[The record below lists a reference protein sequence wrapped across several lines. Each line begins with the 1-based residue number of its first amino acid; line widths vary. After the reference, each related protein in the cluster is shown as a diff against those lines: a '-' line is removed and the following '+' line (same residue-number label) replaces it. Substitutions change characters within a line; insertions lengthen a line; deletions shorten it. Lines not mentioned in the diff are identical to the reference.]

1 MSLPPLPKPAM
12 VINAKPH
19 DPLMMWDAYT
29 ADQMREY
36 AAACVSST
44 LGKPVA
50 WMTEDG
56 RVASD
61 YTKRTAMHKAVA
73 DSYCIPLYR
82 S

>member
-1 MSLPPLPKPAM
+1 MTDDSLPEPAG
-12 VINAKPH
+12 VIVVGTQA
-19 DPLMMWDAYT
+19 MRAFT
-29 ADQMREY
+29 ADQMCEY
-36 AAACVSST
+36 AAARVSSA

-61 YTKRTAMHKAVA
+61 STKRTAMHKAVA